1 MITSQ
6 ILKLFGSTKKKQ
18 EPKIFRVKHYPAKFT
33 SSESTVETLEKGVK
47 YVQS

>member
-6 ILKLFGSTKKKQ
+6 ILKFLDP
-18 EPKIFRVKHYPAKFT
+18 PKRNKSLKYLEWNITQLKFT
-33 SSESTVETLEKGVK
+33 SSESTVEILEKGVK